1 MTRTFESKDVSCEVI
16 NIIKNL
22 GGNGIK
28 QTEISKI
35 TNLSQSTISKIL
47 SGKTSFTR
55 KLYGRKPIVGCEE
68 FAKIKKE
75 ILSDRKVK
83 NKVLA
88 EKLLT
93 SLVK

>member
-1 MTRTFESKDVSCEVI
+1 MTRTFGSMDVSCKVI

-22 GGNGIK
+22 TENGIK

-55 KLYGRKPIVGCEE
+55 KICDRKHIVGCEY
-68 FAKIKKE
+68 FAKIK
-75 ILSDRKVK
+75 IR
-83 NKVLA
+83 NIA
-88 EKLLT
+88 
-93 SLVK
+93 